1 MKYIYTALPAV
12 FFSLLVNRYYD
23 KDHEYQTN
31 QDQFYKDIDWCWARV
46 PNPYELFVG
55 SLPLAALYNFCRILF
70 SEVRQRQPNHK
81 IRGEGWD

>member
-55 SLPLAALYNFCRILF
+55 SLPLAALYNFAEYYFQKLD
-70 SEVRQRQPNHK
+70 SGNPTTK
-81 IRGEGWD
+81 